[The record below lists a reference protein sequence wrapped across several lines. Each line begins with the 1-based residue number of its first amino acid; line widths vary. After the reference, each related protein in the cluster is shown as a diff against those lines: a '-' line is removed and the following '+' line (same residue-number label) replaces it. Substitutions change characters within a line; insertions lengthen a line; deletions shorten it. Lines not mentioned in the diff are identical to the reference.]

1 LESCKRAAVAEWKA
15 RKVEKEAA
23 VKAVNKAGVEAE
35 EARALLERQERR
47 AQQEAVALYKLEKEQ
62 RAQHEEKLKVMV
74 EQQRR
79 EERQREASSCALS
92 DRRAAGLQ
100 AAKEKREQVL
110 AARAAVEARARSLE
124 AAKQRTAEQSKQSA
138 RRPSRATQDTDSSA
152 VSSEGRA
159 TARLT
164 SIFDF
169 STQR

>member
-1 LESCKRAAVAEWKA
+1 MESCKRAAVAEWKA